1 MVKNGGLMNKAILKK
16 DINLQIKDE
25 FNKAADIDSSN
36 YRVFLSNLDIERT
49 IRIYKSVVKLS
60 IEAVAAATS
69 GLSKEFSLKT
79 DKMRPLLSYINDNN
93 VKLSN
98 FFDENNPAASEIIKR
113 EPNIKSSVVTL
124 NQNLKTIQ
132 SVREA
137 IGSVPFNPAFLA
149 SQELTNAFIDY
160 KLDLAWDYEYDAVI
174 ILNLDDVR
182 LIDYLVERGQK
193 RFILAG
199 GNLETSLCK
208 SVEEVG
214 GILYKLKDYNS
225 LKEQGGTPSLP
236 GKPMRRFVIFDVG
249 SQPLPEDELR
259 LIGIGVNN
267 DRNEQWGRF
276 NTINRADAT
285 RVLDNLK
292 NMALYDQTSILH
304 NKFEGKAAVIVCPG
318 PSLAKNVELL
328 KKIKGKA
335 LIICVLH
342 ALKDLQQRGINPDIV
357 VHVDPADLKSK
368 KSNKGGKDVS
378 FGING

>member
-1 MVKNGGLMNKAILKK
+1 MVKNGDLMNKAILKK

-137 IGSVPFNPAFLA
+137 IGSVL
-149 SQELTNAFIDY
+149 
-160 KLDLAWDYEYDAVI
+160 
-174 ILNLDDVR
+174 
-182 LIDYLVERGQK
+182 
-193 RFILAG
+193 
-199 GNLETSLCK
+199 
-208 SVEEVG
+208 
-214 GILYKLKDYNS
+214 
-225 LKEQGGTPSLP
+225 
-236 GKPMRRFVIFDVG
+236 
-249 SQPLPEDELR
+249 
-259 LIGIGVNN
+259 
-267 DRNEQWGRF
+267 
-276 NTINRADAT
+276 
-285 RVLDNLK
+285 
-292 NMALYDQTSILH
+292 
-304 NKFEGKAAVIVCPG
+304 
-318 PSLAKNVELL
+318 
-328 KKIKGKA
+328 
-335 LIICVLH
+335 
-342 ALKDLQQRGINPDIV
+342 
-357 VHVDPADLKSK
+357 
-368 KSNKGGKDVS
+368 
-378 FGING
+378 